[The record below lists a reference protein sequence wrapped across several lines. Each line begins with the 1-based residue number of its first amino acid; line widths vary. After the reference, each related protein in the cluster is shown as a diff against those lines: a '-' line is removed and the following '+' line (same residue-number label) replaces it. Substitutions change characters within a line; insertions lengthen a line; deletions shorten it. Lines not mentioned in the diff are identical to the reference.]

1 MKEMLNVADRRG
13 LMNCVSN
20 FSHKI
25 RSLASTHTLW
35 DIIQGIIRH
44 KVIPNMLNNIHD
56 IL

>member
-1 MKEMLNVADRRG
+1 MKEMLNIADRRG

-25 RSLASTHTLW
+25 RSLAPTHTLW

-44 KVIPNMLNNIHD
+44 KVIPDMLNNIHD